1 MPAYSPPLRH
11 AMWLLAT
18 CRRLHPACDSNT
30 ACILASVYVDKRSCS
45 RRTAFCPPLL
55 PSRAAAAMAEVHQ
68 QISVPLGPA
77 VQQQSAEEERRQRLK
92 AAGEAYFAKV
102 LNQSKGKDL
111 LAAAKTA
118 GTRGGSALGGGGS
131 VAPGSVA
138 SGATPQRLPL
148 TTFDEDFLQAGA
160 VIEGARTY
168 VLGTIF
174 VAAQAMQLV
183 FLKSS
188 LDALAAPA
196 LLLCLHFLPTA
207 GALRLLGA
215 QGALELRPLSLRTLQ
230 GGAARALLGGLQA
243 LTLFWAVLHC
253 SVFVVLCWTVALPHV
268 LRAAVDLA
276 ANKGLPPGP
285 RLVGLGIG
293 GGCTAATLLV
303 LFPGLRGLLALL
315 CWAAVEA
322 AGAAWAQLRQR
333 PELLP
338 AGAPLTAPVQQLL
351 DAEAALDSATLA
363 YVEHLL
369 PPLPVLLLGLVLREG
384 SELVDHELSVP
395 AVTMVLL
402 SILAMVVSACSDQLI
417 SGGLTRQARAALAAA
432 GPLGTTVTEA
442 AVHGLGSPIAFA
454 AAIAASL
461 AGVLLRVTAVGSS

>member
-1 MPAYSPPLRH
+1 
-11 AMWLLAT
+11 
-18 CRRLHPACDSNT
+18 
-30 ACILASVYVDKRSCS
+30 
-45 RRTAFCPPLL
+45 
-55 PSRAAAAMAEVHQ
+55 MAEAQ
-68 QISVPLGPA
+68 QHSAAPPQPSAPEL
-77 VQQQSAEEERRQRLK
+77 SAEEERRQRLK

-111 LAAAKTA
+111 LAAAKAA
-118 GTRGGSALGGGGS
+118 GVGAGSTLGGSSSVGPGGS
-131 VAPGSVA
+131 TAAGPA
-138 SGATPQRLPL
+138 AQRLPL

-174 VAAQAMQLV
+174 VAAQAVQLV

-188 LDALAAPA
+188 LEALATPA
-196 LLLCLHFLPTA
+196 LLLFLHFLPTA
-207 GALRLLGA
+207 AALRLLGA

-230 GGAARALLGGLQA
+230 GGAMAALLAGLQA

-253 SVFVVLCWTVALPHV
+253 SVFVVLCWTVTLPHA
-268 LRAAVDLA
+268 LRAGLELA
-276 ANKGLPPGP
+276 ANKRLPPGP
-285 RLVGLGIG
+285 RLIGLGIG
-293 GGCTAATLLV
+293 GGCTAAALLV

-315 CWAAVEA
+315 CWAAMEA
-322 AGAAWAQLRQR
+322 ATAAWAQLRQR

-338 AGAPLTAPVQQLL
+338 AEAPLAGAVRQLL
-351 DAEAALDSATLA
+351 DAEGALDGATLS
-363 YVEHLL
+363 YLEHLL
-369 PPLPVLLLGLVLREG
+369 PPLPMLLLGLVLREG

-395 AVTMVLL
+395 AVTMILL
-402 SILAMVVSACSDQLI
+402 SILAMAVAVCSDRLI
-417 SGGLTRQARAALAAA
+417 SGGLTWQARAALAAA

-442 AVHGLGSPIAFA
+442 AVHGLGSPISFV